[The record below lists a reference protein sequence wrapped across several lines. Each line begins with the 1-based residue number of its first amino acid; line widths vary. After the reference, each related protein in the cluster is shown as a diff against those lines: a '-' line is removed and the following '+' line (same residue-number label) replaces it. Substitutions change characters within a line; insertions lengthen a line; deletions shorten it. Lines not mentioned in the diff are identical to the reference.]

1 MAAAPPTHRPAAR
14 RALRHYVLAAFRLL
28 QADVDAG
35 QEVPFA
41 LDEGSRGAGPSLYN
55 WRPLFG
61 SYVAERADALAA
73 LPDGRAALDTLRTEP
88 ALTAFARE
96 RQPALTDLDTALRD
110 TVLLPLLVATA
121 DACGG
126 FDLDDAAL
134 ERLLLRLERAAVAER
149 TTYAALAPLVG
160 VEAAPDG
167 AELGLGV
174 VLQRVSASGLAADW
188 PESQGLLPEG
198 FLREPDRRHVL
209 VVSAAVPR
217 GEDAAL
223 PDAAGAIACVVT
235 ALRLVLG
242 GCVAAGPAA
251 FERVDWS
258 PRAVLPLPPAAA
270 VAPPGDAV
278 RIDGHAVTLVRA
290 LAPRI
295 AAAGEGAAPLAV
307 ALGRYGAARSG
318 LSPAERVAGLHDAL
332 EPLLA
337 EDGAGSWAVA
347 MRAAAL
353 VGQSAAERQRLV
365 STLRQASR
373 VTRGTTW
380 PSALGEEERL
390 EHVLDGVV
398 PDRARGRAGVG
409 RQPAGLRRAAR
420 RRAARGPPATAGG
433 RRRGPHRVA
442 RSAGRQTPSTTRR
455 SADAAACTRAA
466 SASSVVPLGPPVTR
480 FARASPAAERTAASA
495 RATAAAASGRRSG
508 THRSAVSAPSTA
520 TSAAALARS
529 TSSSADVVIVAVND
543 PLPRA
548 PPARVWASAAR
559 AAR

>member
-73 LPDGRAALDTLRTEP
+73 LPDGRAALDALRTEP
-88 ALTAFARE
+88 ALTAFVRE
-96 RQPALTDLDTALRD
+96 RQPALTDLDSALRD
-110 TVLLPLLVATA
+110 TVLLPLVVATA

-126 FDLDDAAL
+126 FDLDDPAL
-134 ERLLLRLERAAVAER
+134 ERLLVRLERAAVAER
-149 TTYAALAPLVG
+149 TTYAALAPIVG
-160 VEAAPDG
+160 IEAAPDG
-167 AELGLGV
+167 VDLGLGV
-174 VLQRVSASGLAADW
+174 VLQRVSATGLAADW
-188 PESQGLLPEG
+188 PECQGLLPEG
-198 FLREPDRRHVL
+198 FLREPDRRHAL

-235 ALRLVLG
+235 AIRLVLG
-242 GCVAAGPAA
+242 GAVAAGPAA

-258 PRAVLPLPPAAA
+258 PRAVLALPPAAA
-270 VAPPGDAV
+270 LAPAGDAV
-278 RIDGHAVTLVRA
+278 RIDGHAATLVRA
-290 LAPRI
+290 LTPRI
-295 AAAGEGAAPLAV
+295 AAVTGAGSAPLAV
-307 ALGRYGAARSG
+307 ALGRYGAARAG

-337 EDGAGSWAVA
+337 EDGAGAWAIA

-353 VGQSAAERQRLV
+353 VGQSAADRQRLV
-365 STLRQASR
+365 STLRQAGR

-390 EHVLDGVV
+390 ERVVDGVVRTVLVAALESDGGQAGFAELLDGVLLG
-398 PDRARGRAGVG
+398 ARPRPQVVDG
-409 RQPAGLRRAAR
+409 
-420 RRAARGPPATAGG
+420 
-433 RRRGPHRVA
+433 VA
-442 RSAGRQTPSTTRR
+442 RSA
-455 SADAAACTRAA
+455 
-466 SASSVVPLGPPVTR
+466 
-480 FARASPAAERTAASA
+480 
-495 RATAAAASGRRSG
+495 
-508 THRSAVSAPSTA
+508 
-520 TSAAALARS
+520 
-529 TSSSADVVIVAVND
+529 
-543 PLPRA
+543 
-548 PPARVWASAAR
+548 
-559 AAR
+559 